1 MIKKNDLLMNTL
13 IQISS
18 NPIKENISRSSTY
31 KFVKKITD
39 LLFPENSNV
48 CFDSVELKSQW
59 EQLILDMKT
68 ILYPIR
74 SKLKSDSNEIANIF
88 FNKLPNIYCL
98 LEKDAE
104 TIFNSDPAS
113 YSVEEIILAYPGF
126 YAIMIYR
133 LSHQLYLLD
142 IPILPR
148 MISEYAHSR
157 TGIDINP
164 GAQIGKCFFIDH
176 GSGIVIGETA
186 IIGNNVKIYQGV
198 TIGALSVKK
207 ENVNKKR
214 HPTIEDNVIIYSG
227 TTILGGNVIIGHNS
241 IIGGNVW
248 LTESV
253 QPYSVVYHNPEIK
266 IRNKKLKSFD
276 QFTFII

>member
-1 MIKKNDLLMNTL
+1 MKKNELLMDTL

-18 NPIKENISRSSTY
+18 NPIKENISRSLTY

-39 LLFPENSNV
+39 LLFPENSNF

-68 ILYPIR
+68 ILYPIK

-88 FNKLPNIYCL
+88 FNKLPNIYSL
-98 LEKDAE
+98 LKKDAE

-198 TIGALSVKK
+198 TIGALSVNK

-214 HPTIEDNVIIYSG
+214 HPTIEDDVIIYSG
-227 TTILGGNVIIGHNS
+227 STILGGNVIIGHNS

>member
-1 MIKKNDLLMNTL
+1 M
-13 IQISS
+13 
-18 NPIKENISRSSTY
+18 
-31 KFVKKITD
+31 
-39 LLFPENSNV
+39 
-48 CFDSVELKSQW
+48 LK
-59 EQLILDMKT
+59 
-68 ILYPIR
+68 
-74 SKLKSDSNEIANIF
+74 
-88 FNKLPNIYCL
+88 
-98 LEKDAE
+98 KDAE

-198 TIGALSVKK
+198 TIGALSVVSRC
-207 ENVNKKR
+207 EVL
-214 HPTIEDNVIIYSG
+214 P
-227 TTILGGNVIIGHNS
+227 L
-241 IIGGNVW
+241 
-248 LTESV
+248 L
-253 QPYSVVYHNPEIK
+253 
-266 IRNKKLKSFD
+266 L
-276 QFTFII
+276 

>member
-1 MIKKNDLLMNTL
+1 MEKNKLLMNTL

-18 NPIKENISRSSTY
+18 NPIKENISRLSTY
-31 KFVKKITD
+31 KFVNKITD

-48 CFDSVELKSQW
+48 CFDSVGLKSQW
-59 EQLILDMKT
+59 EQLILNMKT

-98 LEKDAE
+98 LKKDAE

-148 MISEYAHSR
+148 LISEYAHSR

>member
-1 MIKKNDLLMNTL
+1 MEKNKLLMNTL

-18 NPIKENISRSSTY
+18 NPIKENISRLSTY
-31 KFVKKITD
+31 KFVNKITD

-48 CFDSVELKSQW
+48 CFDSVGLKSQW
-59 EQLILDMKT
+59 EQLILNMKT

-98 LEKDAE
+98 LKKDAE

-148 MISEYAHSR
+148 LISEYAHSR

-198 TIGALSVKK
+198 TIGALSVNK
-207 ENVNKKR
+207 ENVNNKR

-227 TTILGGNVIIGHNS
+227 ATILGGNVIVGHNS

>member
-1 MIKKNDLLMNTL
+1 MIEKNKLLMNTL

-18 NPIKENISRSSTY
+18 NPIKENISRLSIY
-31 KFVKKITD
+31 QFVNKITD

-48 CFDSVELKSQW
+48 CFGSVGLKSKW
-59 EQLILDMKT
+59 EQLILDMRT

-74 SKLKSDSNEIANIF
+74 SKLKSDTNEIANIF

-98 LEKDAE
+98 LKKDAE

-148 MISEYAHSR
+148 LISEYAHSR